1 MIGIVILGMAVAL
14 LCGQLADMYMQLV
27 QSREI
32 LAAVKP
38 KKKRTKVQV
47 PITCSD
53 KVDWEKVLEATELRG
68 RSAKKKTAST
78 V

>member
-1 MIGIVILGMAVAL
+1 MIGIVILGMAIAL

-32 LAAVKP
+32 LAAVKRE
-38 KKKRTKVQV
+38 KKQAKVRV
-47 PITCSD
+47 PITCKD

>member
-1 MIGIVILGMAVAL
+1 MIGIVILGIAIAL

-38 KKKRTKVQV
+38 KKKQAKVRV
-47 PITCSD
+47 PITCKD